1 MNEPILAPVG
11 RCRGRGRKLSTN
23 IEPIGRG
30 RGRPLLFENSVLDIS
45 TDSDKAR
52 VRNEISYFS
61 SICCPQ
67 KLDGEI
73 LLS

>member
-30 RGRPLLFENSVLDIS
+30 RGRPLLFEKSVLDIS
-45 TDSDKAR
+45 VGLWGRITVGS
-52 VRNEISYFS
+52 VFLQFEII
-61 SICCPQ
+61 SI
-67 KLDGEI
+67 LDNSVE
-73 LLS
+73 L